1 MQSSGEDF
9 LADITDDSL
18 GPVKKY
24 RGLPVLSDTHW
35 LTRIDSIQC
44 LLRKYRAVCEAVEEV
59 RDTSSGQSAS
69 DADSYIKRLMAFEF
83 LVSAVIC
90 QHLLQYT
97 RPLTVALQGTECD
110 IYKAHK
116 MAQHLIKALGLER
129 YAEKFQSLWVGATK
143 ISADLGIE
151 PAKKR
156 TISRQRHRANPPVED
171 VESHYRVAYYYAFLD
186 HTVAHLKSRFPPEL
200 EGALLATYLLPSNL
214 SSLSEEIE
222 SKLVKKFEPFL
233 PNPSS
238 FSSELATWKVHLAE
252 PDEEREND
260 LVSITCLAH
269 DNKVFYPNISSILIL
284 LLTLPVGSC
293 SCERSFSALKRLKT
307 WCRNTM
313 TEECLD
319 AVAMGHINQERSVC
333 PEEIR

>member
-1 MQSSGEDF
+1 
-9 LADITDDSL
+9 
-18 GPVKKY
+18 
-24 RGLPVLSDTHW
+24 
-35 LTRIDSIQC
+35 
-44 LLRKYRAVCEAVEEV
+44 
-59 RDTSSGQSAS
+59 
-69 DADSYIKRLMAFEF
+69 MAFEF

-90 QHLLQYT
+90 QHVLQYT

-116 MAQHLIKALGLER
+116 MAQRLIKALELER
-129 YAEKFQSLWVGATK
+129 SAEKFQSLWVGATK

-222 SKLVKKFEPFL
+222 SKLVKKIR
-233 PNPSS
+233 
-238 FSSELATWKVHLAE
+238 A
-252 PDEEREND
+252 
-260 LVSITCLAH
+260 
-269 DNKVFYPNISSILIL
+269 ISSQ
-284 LLTLPVGSC
+284 PV
-293 SCERSFSALKRLKT
+293 
-307 WCRNTM
+307 
-313 TEECLD
+313 
-319 AVAMGHINQERSVC
+319 
-333 PEEIR
+333 